1 MEATE
6 SEIAPSVSGQ
16 SLKTCLPRRE
26 RGKRGCEQNPGGA
39 VDGGRWWGNGCLQ
52 WVPLSREWAED
63 KH

>member
-26 RGKRGCEQNPGGA
+26 RGKRGCEWNPGGSGWKEM
-39 VDGGRWWGNGCLQ
+39 VGKRLSSVGSPVSGVGGR
-52 WVPLSREWAED
+52 
-63 KH
+63 